1 MKRKLPRLTCLAV
14 LVISWLSVVAQT
26 TTFTYTAT
34 HRLDRFDE
42 YSYFVGA
49 DSVVSHDFDEAT
61 GTGTVVYAGVVTE
74 VGRYALQWNSD
85 LTSIVIPEGVQYL
98 RYQAFYMCT
107 KLTTISFPKTL
118 RQIDG
123 SVFYGCPLDKGKL
136 IIDDIAWWCG
146 ITFGGGLDAAP
157 TSKAKHIYSDEN
169 TEITDLVIPNGV
181 TSISAYAFVGCEGIT
196 SVTFPDGLTT
206 IGNNAFYRCTAL
218 QTVSIPESVTEIAE
232 KTFNNCSSLESVTIP
247 EGVTKIGNGAF
258 SNSGL
263 RELTLPSTI
272 RSMSQ
277 SFYNCDSLVTLT
289 LTEGIT
295 TLGSSFYNCDS
306 LKAVHIPSSI
316 KRLENNDFSSCSS
329 LETVTI
335 AEGVETITGFS
346 DCHKLSS
353 INIPSTAKSITSF
366 NNCESMKSFYVPKG
380 VTDFS
385 GFNNCIGLEKI
396 IVEDLESWCNILFSS
411 YANYNAQYYAK
422 YLYFGT
428 PDENE
433 EITEL
438 VIPEGIT
445 QLKRYAFGGLSS
457 LTSVTLPSSLTSLDN
472 TAFSDCSGVENV
484 FATCDPNKLSWGGNG
499 FKAEKATL
507 MHVTDIDAWQAK
519 FPDANVTFVGDLTQF
534 HYAATEPVTD
544 FEEYANFTGA
554 TAVVAHSYNAE
565 TGEGLVTYLGN
576 VTAIG
581 EDALAGCATITAITV
596 PEGVSIIGGN
606 AFGGCEALAT
616 VTLPSTIALIAEGAF
631 DGAANI
637 ADIYC
642 SAEPENLTW
651 DGNDSEEQFKP
662 EKATFF
668 HVAEAQPW
676 MERFPDANVTFKGD
690 MSTFTYTATKKIDV
704 FDKIENFEG
713 AIALASHNYDPATG
727 EGIAIYSG
735 EVTGLK
741 SSTFAYNDALQ
752 TIVVPPTV
760 TSLGSY
766 VFAHIKTLTAV
777 SLPNTITNMLFDVF
791 YDDELL
797 TTVNIPTSI
806 TELPTYTFAK
816 CTSLATVV
824 IPDNITSIGY
834 DAFFNCSG
842 LAQIVIPDNVTTIG
856 ADAFNSCSNLTEIN
870 IPASVQSTGLRC
882 FHNCTGLEKV
892 ITPDLKAWCG
902 ISFYSDDANP
912 LYYARH
918 LYSDEDTEITDIIIP
933 EGIEAIKKLAFI
945 NGSSL
950 TSITIPLTVKS
961 VGDRVF
967 EGCEALTE
975 LVLPDS
981 VATIGYRSF
990 NGSGI
995 TTLTLPAQLT
1005 KIEYE
1010 AFLGMPEVA
1019 DVYCAADP
1027 AKIYWYGNDNANMF
1041 KPEKATLFHVE
1052 DKTPWEEKFPNAN
1065 VTFVDE
1071 KEKTGDVN
1079 LDGSVNTGDVSA
1091 IYKVILGQE
1100 TDENIIRRA
1109 NLNGDTTVNAGDVSK
1124 LYSIILGQ

>member
-1 MKRKLPRLTCLAV
+1 MRTILRELIS
-14 LVISWLSVVAQT
+14 VIIVATAWLSATAET
-26 TTFTYTAT
+26 TTFIYTANEKLT
-34 HRLDRFDE
+34 RFDE

-49 DSVVSHDFDEAT
+49 DTILSHNFNEAT
-61 GTGTVVYAGVVTE
+61 GTGIVVYDGQVTE
-74 VGRYALQWNSD
+74 LGRYALQWNSN
-85 LTSIVIPEGVQYL
+85 LTSIIIPEGVHSL
-98 RYQAFYMCT
+98 RFQAFYMCSN
-107 KLTTISFPKTL
+107 LTTIKFPKSL
-118 RQIDG
+118 KQIDG
-123 SVFYGCPLDKGKL
+123 NVFYGCPLDKGKL

-146 ITFGGGLDAAP
+146 ITFGGGMDSSP

-169 TEITDLVIPNGV
+169 TEITDLVIPDGV
-181 TSISAYAFVGCEGIT
+181 TSVSAYAFAGCEGIT
-196 SVTFPDGLTT
+196 SVTFPEGLTA

-218 QTVSIPESVTEIAE
+218 QTVSIPESVSEIAE
-232 KTFNNCSSLESVTIP
+232 MTFNNCSSLESVTIP

-277 SFYNCDSLVTLT
+277 SFYNCDSLTSLT

-316 KRLENNDFSSCSS
+316 NRLEVNDFSSCSS

-346 DCHKLSS
+346 DCRKLSS

-366 NNCESMKSFYVPKG
+366 SNCESLKSFYVPKG

-385 GFNNCIGLEKI
+385 GFKNCIGLEMI

-422 YLYFGT
+422 HLYLGT

-445 QLKRYAFGGLSS
+445 QLKRYAFGGLTG

-472 TAFSDCSGVENV
+472 TTFSDCSGVENV
-484 FATCDPNKLSWGGNG
+484 FAVCDPNKLSWGGNG

-507 MHVTDIDAWQAK
+507 MHVTDIEAWRAS
-519 FPDANVTFVGDLTQF
+519 FPEANVTFVGDLTQLR
-534 HYAATEPVTD
+534 YTATAQVNEFD
-544 FEEYANFTGA
+544 QYANFTGA
-554 TAVVAHSYNAE
+554 TALVAHNYNAE

-581 EDALAGCATITAITV
+581 EDALAGCATITAIKV
-596 PEGVSIIGGN
+596 PEGVTAIGSR
-606 AFGGCEALAT
+606 ALGGCEALAT
-616 VTLPSTIALIAEGAF
+616 VTLPSTITTIADEAF
-631 DGAANI
+631 DNANNIANI
-637 ADIYC
+637 YC
-642 SAEPENLTW
+642 AAKPDNLTW
-651 DGNDSEEQFKP
+651 NGNDSQAQFKP
-662 EKATFF
+662 ERQTLF
-668 HVAEAQPW
+668 HVTDAEPW

-690 MSTFTYTATKKIDV
+690 MSKFTYTATNKINV
-704 FDKIENFEG
+704 FEKTENFEG
-713 AIALASHNYDPATG
+713 AIALASHLYDTATG

-741 SSTFAYNDALQ
+741 SSTFAYNTALE

-777 SLPNTITNMLFDVF
+777 SLPNTINKMLFDVF
-791 YDDELL
+791 YDDEAL
-797 TTVNIPTSI
+797 TTVNIPTSLSEI
-806 TELPTYTFAK
+806 PSYTFAK
-816 CTSLATVV
+816 CPSLTTVV
-824 IPDNITSIGY
+824 IPDNITKIEA
-834 DAFFNCSG
+834 DAFYNCTG
-842 LAQIVIPDNVTTIG
+842 LAQIIIPDNVTTIG
-856 ADAFNSCSNLTEIN
+856 TDAFNTCSNLTEIN
-870 IPASVQSTGLRC
+870 IPASVQNTGLRC

-912 LYYARH
+912 LFYARH
-918 LYSDEDTEITDIIIP
+918 LYSDEDTEITEVIIP
-933 EGIEAIKKLAFI
+933 EGTEVINNYAFF
-945 NGSSL
+945 NGSAL
-950 TSITIPLTVKS
+950 TSITIPMTVKS
-961 VGDRVF
+961 VGRSAF

-981 VATIGYRSF
+981 VATLNARTFYGTA
-990 NGSGI
+990 I
-995 TTLTLPAQLT
+995 TTLTLPTLLT
-1005 KIEYE
+1005 KIDYN
-1010 AFLGMPEVA
+1010 AFIGMAEIS

-1027 AKIYWYGNDNANMF
+1027 TKLYWYGNDNTEAF
-1041 KPEKATLFHVE
+1041 KPEKATLFHAP
-1052 DKTPWEEKFPNAN
+1052 DKVPWLLKFTNAN

-1071 KEKTGDVN
+1071 IERPADVN
-1079 LDGSVNTGDVSA
+1079 NDGLINVGDVSA
-1091 IYKVILGQE
+1091 LYNVILGLDM
-1100 TDENIIRRA
+1100 TFADRA
-1109 NLNGDTTVNAGDVSK
+1109 DVNKDGFVNAGDVAAI
-1124 LYSIILGQ
+1124 YVVMINQ